1 MAAVAFLML
10 SVSTFQLYAAGK
22 QGKNLKSIDAQTSYD
37 LIQENQD
44 NEDFIIIDV
53 RTPGEYAAGHIK
65 DAMEID
71 FYKSDFVPRLKELD
85 KSKTYFIY
93 CRSGSRSG
101 KTLLMMDDLG
111 FKDVYNMQNGINE
124 WKALS
129 LPLVKE

>member
-1 MAAVAFLML
+1 MAAVVFLML

-22 QGKNLKSIDAQTSYD
+22 QGKNLTSIDAQTSYD

-44 NEDFIIIDV
+44 SEDFIIIDV
-53 RTPGEYAAGHIK
+53 RTPGEYNEGHIK
-65 DAMEID
+65 NAVLID
-71 FYKSDFVPRLKELD
+71 FYKSDFVPKLEELD
-85 KSKTYFIY
+85 KNKRYFIY

-101 KTLLMMDDLG
+101 RTLLMMDDLG